1 MGTLRG
7 QLMSA
12 DVDEFYRY
20 FVSLAEKI
28 PEVRE
33 VRLTDP
39 DYAPRIWTV
48 IRAEPFDNSKTD
60 PVYRAEMAAL
70 IAFPDVRV
78 DFRLVNLAEWID
90 DSEDQIIPSSA
101 KIL

>member
-1 MGTLRG
+1 
-7 QLMSA
+7 MSA

-33 VRLTDP
+33 VRLTHP

-60 PVYRAEMAAL
+60 PVFRAEMAAL
-70 IAFPDVRV
+70 VAFPDVHM
-78 DFRLVNLAEWID
+78 DFGLVNLEE
-90 DSEDQIIPSSA
+90 EDEPEFLVDPTNA
-101 KIL
+101 VLLWRRPAA